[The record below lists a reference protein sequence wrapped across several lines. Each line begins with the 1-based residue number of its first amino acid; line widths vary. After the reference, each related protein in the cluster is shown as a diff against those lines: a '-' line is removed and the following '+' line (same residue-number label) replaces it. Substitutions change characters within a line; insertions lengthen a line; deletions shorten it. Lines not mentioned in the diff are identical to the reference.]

1 MMNMLGF
8 TFLWGGV
15 RARQAEV
22 STVSEEE
29 CAGTKVVKLAAVV
42 ALDCFDGGAEQ
53 GSHIEKE
60 VSESRECVRLES

>member
-1 MMNMLGF
+1 MMNMLAF
-8 TFLWGGV
+8 TFLLGGV
-15 RARQAEV
+15 GARHAEV

-29 CAGTKVVKLAAVV
+29 CAGTKVVKLTAVV

-53 GSHIEKE
+53 GSHIGKE

>member
-15 RARQAEV
+15 GARHAEV

-29 CAGTKVVKLAAVV
+29 CAGTKVVELAAVV
-42 ALDCFDGGAEQ
+42 SL
-53 GSHIEKE
+53 
-60 VSESRECVRLES
+60 

>member
-15 RARQAEV
+15 GARHAEV

-29 CAGTKVVKLAAVV
+29 CAGTKVVKLAVV
-42 ALDCFDGGAEQ
+42 IALDSLDGGAKLSRHV
-53 GSHIEKE
+53 GKE
-60 VSESRECVRLES
+60 ISQSSVGVKLEA

>member
-15 RARQAEV
+15 GARHAEV

-29 CAGTKVVKLAAVV
+29 CAGTKVVKLTAVV
-42 ALDCFDGGAEQ
+42 ALDCFDGGA
-53 GSHIEKE
+53 
-60 VSESRECVRLES
+60 